1 MIPAVAYTRASTD
14 KQDLSPEAQVAAMNA
29 WAARE
34 GATIL
39 SVHTDADVSGSKG
52 LDKRPGLLAAIAALP
67 IGGILLVAKRDRLA
81 RGDVMLVAMIESA
94 VQRKKGRIVSAA
106 GEGTDDDDPGSIL
119 MRRMID
125 AFAEYER
132 LIIGCRT
139 KAALAVKKRRGE
151 CVGSIPYG
159 FRLAPDGVMLEP
171 DPGEQR
177 MVEEAKRL
185 HAAGVYSLREIG
197 RVLAGAGFKPRNAKW
212 HPQVVKSI
220 LGLAG

>member
-1 MIPAVAYTRASTD
+1 M
-14 KQDLSPEAQVAAMNA
+14 KA

-34 GATIL
+34 GAAVV
-39 SVHTDADVSGSKG
+39 SVHADTDVSGSKG
-52 LDKRPGLLAAIAALP
+52 LDKRPALLAAIAALP
-67 IGGILLVAKRDRLA
+67 VGGILLVAKRDRLA
-81 RGDVMLVAMIESA
+81 RGDVMLMAMIESA
-94 VQRKKGRIVSAA
+94 VKRKKGRIVSAA

-151 CVGSIPYG
+151 RVGCNIPYG
-159 FRLAPDGVMLEP
+159 SRLAPDGVMLEP
-171 DPGEQR
+171 DPAEQR
-177 MVEEAKRL
+177 MVEEAKSL
-185 HAAGVYSLREIG
+185 HATGLYSLRQIG
-197 RVLAGAGFKPRNAKW
+197 KVLAGAGFKPRTGSPIW
-212 HPQVVKSI
+212 HPQLVKSL